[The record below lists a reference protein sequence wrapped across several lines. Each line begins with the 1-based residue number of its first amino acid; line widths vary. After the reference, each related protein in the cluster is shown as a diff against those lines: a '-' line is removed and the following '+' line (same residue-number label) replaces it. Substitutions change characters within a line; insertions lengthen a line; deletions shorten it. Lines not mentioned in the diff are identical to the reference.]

1 MQEVITLKIFKNA
14 NEISNAFQLNG
25 WDEDT
30 TFEEI
35 TMEEAEIR
43 GLIFAV
49 NEIRAGRKIFKM
61 NGCGNIYSQ
70 TGDLLMYNISII
82 KDADTA
88 TKFPTVKNVI
98 KGCMS
103 KHDIDEI
110 TFFVGDDIKFSG
122 SYERFIQTSQYD
134 ENPELFKMR
143 ILMLNSECLKS
154 HIFNGHKLY
163 LLLPENM
170 KIKALE
176 EQLLNN

>member
-1 MQEVITLKIFKNA
+1 MKKFKNA

-25 WDEDT
+25 WNEDT
-30 TFEEI
+30 TFEEV
-35 TMEEAEIR
+35 TLEEAEIR
-43 GLIFAV
+43 GLTFAA

-70 TGDLLMYNISII
+70 TGDLLMYNISIV

-88 TKFPTVKNVI
+88 TKFPIVKNVI

-110 TFFVGDDIKFSG
+110 TFFVGDDIQFSG

-134 ENPELFKMR
+134 QSPELFEMR
-143 ILMLNSECLKS
+143 NQMLNSECLKS
-154 HIFNGHKLY
+154 QVFNGHKSY